1 MRPLNY
7 AILKHLTTVEKA
19 SAAQVYEALKG
30 EYGNFRMCK
39 EKSIFEALLTAEK
52 NGLCEIVDYELDA
65 QGNLVS
71 YFGAP
76 GEYSEIINKYVK

>member
-7 AILKHLTTVEKA
+7 AILKYLTTVEKA
-19 SAAQVYEALKG
+19 SAAQVYAALKD
-30 EYGNFRMCK
+30 EYASFRMCK
-39 EKSIFEALLTAEK
+39 EKAIFEALLTAEK

-71 YFGAP
+71 YFGCP
-76 GEYSEIINKYVK
+76 GEYADIINKYVK

>member
-19 SAAQVYEALKG
+19 SAAQVYDALKA
-30 EYGNFRMCK
+30 EYANFRMCK
-39 EKSIFEALLTAEK
+39 EKAIFEALLTAEK

-71 YFGAP
+71 YFGCP
-76 GEYSEIINKYVK
+76 GEYADIINKYVK

>member
-7 AILKHLTTVEKA
+7 AILKYLTTVEKA
-19 SAAQVYEALKG
+19 SATQVYDALKG
-30 EYGNFRMCK
+30 EYANFRMCK
-39 EKSIFEALLTAEK
+39 EKAIFEALLTAEK

>member
-1 MRPLNY
+1 
-7 AILKHLTTVEKA
+7 
-19 SAAQVYEALKG
+19 
-30 EYGNFRMCK
+30 MCK
-39 EKSIFEALLTAEK
+39 EKAIFEALLTAEK
-52 NGLCEIVDYELDA
+52 NGLCEIVDYELDE

>member
-7 AILKHLTTVEKA
+7 AILKYLTTVEKA
-19 SAAQVYEALKG
+19 SAAQVYDALKA
-30 EYGNFRMCK
+30 EYASFRMCK
-39 EKSIFEALLTAEK
+39 EKAIFEALLTAEK

-71 YFGAP
+71 YFGCP
-76 GEYSEIINKYVK
+76 GEYADIINKYVK

>member
-19 SAAQVYEALKG
+19 SAQQVYDALKS
-30 EYGNFRMCK
+30 EYANHRMCK
-39 EKSIFEALLTAEK
+39 VKSIFEALLTAEK
-52 NGLCEIVDYELDA
+52 NGLCEVVDYELDA

>member
-19 SAAQVYEALKG
+19 SAQQVFAALKD
-30 EYGNFRMCK
+30 EYSKFRMCK
-39 EKSIFEALLTAEK
+39 EKSIFEALMTAEK

-65 QGNLVS
+65 QGNLIT
-71 YFGAP
+71 YFGSP
-76 GEYSEIINKYVK
+76 GEYSEIINKYIK

>member
-1 MRPLNY
+1 MRPFNY
-7 AILKHLTTVEKA
+7 AILKYLTEVEKA

-30 EYGNFRMCK
+30 EYGNFKMCK
-39 EKSIFEALLTAEK
+39 EKAIFEALMTAEK

-76 GEYSEIINKYVK
+76 GEYSDIINKYVK

>member
-19 SAAQVYEALKG
+19 SAQQVYDALKS
-30 EYGNFRMCK
+30 EYANHRMCK
-39 EKSIFEALLTAEK
+39 VKSIFEALLT
-52 NGLCEIVDYELDA
+52 YELDA

-71 YFGAP
+71 YFGCP
-76 GEYSEIINKYVK
+76 GEYSDIINKYVK